1 MTEHGNNMIF
11 ISHSSKDLKK
21 VRMIRNYLEENDYD
35 PILLHLGCMDSDA
48 YATMSDGE
56 LLDTALFRLIR
67 QEIEAR
73 HLFLYCDSAAAQQ
86 SRFVQLERTLVD
98 EQKEKAV
105 LRIDMGLDNDVICA
119 RINRFLTCNTI
130 FLHYCSEDRAFAEG
144 LRNALNQHDDIY
156 LWDPRNHNVLNSS
169 DRSAYVIEKGLM
181 ATKEIGCWYL
191 PVLSA
196 DILKK
201 YGTVI
206 EQRLQEKNLR
216 IVPLLKMPAE
226 EALTAL
232 PSFKAYRNYSIDCR
246 DEISAEELTAAILE
260 RIRKHD
266 KYTASRSE

>member
-21 VRMIRNYLEENDYD
+21 VRKIRNYLEENDYD

-48 YATMSDGE
+48 YTDMNDSE

-73 HLFLYCDSAAAQQ
+73 HLFLYCDSPAAQQ

-105 LRIDMGLDNDVICA
+105 LRIDLELDDDVICSKI
-119 RINRFLTCNTI
+119 RRFLTCNAI
-130 FLHYCSEDRAFAEG
+130 FLHYCSEDRTFAEG
-144 LRNALNQHDDIY
+144 LMTALKQHNDIY
-156 LWDPRNHNVLNSS
+156 LWDPRNHNVLNSA
-169 DRSAYVIEKGLM
+169 DRSAYVIEKGLL
-181 ATKEIGCWYL
+181 ATRETGCWYL

-196 DILKK
+196 AMLKK
-201 YGTVI
+201 YGPVI

-216 IVPLLKMPAE
+216 IVPLLQMPAE
-226 EALTAL
+226 DVTAAL

-246 DEISAEELTAAILE
+246 EGTDPEELIDSILE
-260 RIRKHD
+260 RIRKHE
-266 KYTASRSE
+266 KYTAARSE